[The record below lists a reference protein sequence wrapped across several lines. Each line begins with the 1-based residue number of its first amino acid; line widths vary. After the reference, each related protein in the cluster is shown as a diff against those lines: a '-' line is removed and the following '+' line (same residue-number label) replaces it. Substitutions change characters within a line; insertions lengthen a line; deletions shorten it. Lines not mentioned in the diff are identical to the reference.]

1 MQETNTKLFVGSP
14 RFVGD
19 RPFAG
24 MVTDDVEAAWT
35 RLLDGD
41 VATALQGVAGD
52 FAVGAL
58 LPDGRTVLAVDRFA
72 IRSLCYRVDSGRI
85 RFAARADELVDGTP
99 EIDPQAL
106 FDYLYFHAIP
116 SPRTIYKGIFRL
128 PAGHYAVFQNGE
140 LSVAQYWVP
149 DFAERQGTPF
159 ADLKD
164 EFRQLLRKAV
174 ERQLDGGK
182 TACFLSGG
190 TDSSTV
196 AGMASLASGNSVSS
210 YSIGFDAQGYDEME
224 FARIAARHFKTDH
237 HEYYVT
243 PDDLVRMIPTVASH
257 YDQPFGNSS
266 ALPAYYCARMAHDDG
281 VSKILAGDGGDE
293 LFGGNTRYAKQKV
306 FGWYGKLPNWIGAGL
321 MEPASRL
328 AVVDKIPLI
337 RKAAS
342 YVNQAKVGMPDRL
355 MTYNLLFRLGLE
367 DVLTPALLAQV
378 DVLGPE
384 RQQRE
389 VWSKAQSDSLVNR
402 MLAFDW
408 RYTLAECDLPKV
420 VGTTQLAGVGVGFP
434 MLDDDLLA
442 FSVRLPTSYKLKGL
456 QLRWFFKEA
465 LKGFLPDEII
475 VKKKQGFGLPFGV
488 WANSNAGLKTLA
500 TESLRNLAA
509 RGVVRSEFVEILLKQ
524 HLPAFPG
531 YYGEMVW
538 ILMMLEQWLAAKAP
552 GFKLAS

>member
-306 FGWYGKLPNWIGAGL
+306 FGWYGKLPDWIGAGL